1 MSFVVAIDGTAG
13 SGKGTVAKL
22 LAEKYNLC
30 NIDTGATYRCLSL
43 AVLEN
48 NVDIKNKE
56 SIIKILEDIDINI
69 KGTNSNPV
77 FLLNGIDVSDKIRSK
92 EVTQIVSQIS
102 SIPEVRIKLVDLQ
115 RKLAKNKNV
124 ILDGRDIGTYVFP
137 NADVKIYLDASVEKR
152 AERRF
157 AENIEK
163 GIETSFEEVLEN
175 IRMRDKQDMEKQIG
189 ALKIA
194 DDAIVVDTS
203 NLSIE
208 EVVLKISKI
217 IEEKLVKE

>member
-1 MSFVVAIDGTAG
+1 M
-13 SGKGTVAKL
+13 
-22 LAEKYNLC
+22 
-30 NIDTGATYRCLSL
+30 
-43 AVLEN
+43 
-48 NVDIKNKE
+48 
-56 SIIKILEDIDINI
+56 
-69 KGTNSNPV
+69 
-77 FLLNGIDVSDKIRSK
+77 
-92 EVTQIVSQIS
+92 
-102 SIPEVRIKLVDLQ
+102 DLQ

>member
-157 AENIEK
+157 AENLEK

>member
-22 LAEKYNLC
+22 LAEKYKLC

-43 AVLEN
+43 AVLEKN
-48 NVDIKNKE
+48 IDIKNKE
-56 SIIKILEDIDINI
+56 SIIKILEDVDINI

-157 AENIEK
+157 TENIEK

>member
-92 EVTQIVSQIS
+92 EVTQIVSRIS

-175 IRMRDKQDMEKQIG
+175 IRMRDKQDKEKQIG